1 MEILDERG
9 HNCPIPVINTKKK
22 LKEMKFGD
30 VLTVK
35 VSKPIQVENVK
46 EAALSKGHSVET
58 KTISDD
64 EHEVIITVNNVSDDS
79 KSSETCS
86 CMGNN
91 NTSKN
96 IVAVISSKE
105 MGGGD
110 PTLSKNLMKA
120 FIFALTKQEVL
131 PEAVIFYNSGAYLT
145 CEESESLDDIKAL
158 ESSGVEILTCGTC
171 LDFYNLKEKL
181 KVGKVSNMY
190 DIVNKMEN
198 ATTLN
203 GIYNDDS
210 LNY

>member
-22 LKEMKFGD
+22 LKEMKVGD

-79 KSSETCS
+79 KNSGACS
-86 CMGNN
+86 CMGEN

-110 PTLSKNLMKA
+110 PTLAKNLMKA

-158 ESSGVEILTCGTC
+158 ASSGVEILTCGTC

-198 ATTLN
+198 ATVVLRP
-203 GIYNDDS
+203 
-210 LNY
+210 